1 MNILNSKEAFDAMM
15 AGRNIMC
22 RAVGELMDFD
32 DLSQFPA
39 TIFAMPGY
47 EFCIKVETMELA
59 GITFAKPLKLEEVR
73 EGQDVYVI
81 NTYGSSIYVV
91 EFGKMTCTALIES
104 INNGFAQ
111 HDAENAKLQL
121 QAISKVLGRE
131 KTGDCLV
138 VRLGDEEKPKKKR
151 STKAKN
157 DADQLNTPADSN
169 TTVANIEKQPELEV
183 VQPIEVAV
191 QDPSVTTEV
200 TVAEANELDETD
212 PAILKVIEAIEK
224 CGSDYELKGVERN
237 LDSNQHKLTETEYKE
252 LKNRIAQKRELL
264 LASKKPVT
272 VDSLKK
278 FAMQSEACT
287 AYIDQIKAC
296 TTTNEL
302 ADLSSAIIADDNLN
316 IDLQEQLCNQ
326 INEAA
331 NQLNQPKP
339 NVEQPSENLS
349 VTELQ
354 RLQHEA
360 EKLVQNK
367 AQDEEYQSLLT
378 DLLDR
383 ASKANTPAEAN
394 ALVGYTKTWTE
405 EQRKPLIDAIHKRL
419 VELNKADAQPS
430 LAVRIQR
437 AEDLTELDALEIDV
451 SACDE
456 VIQPRLMELIEQ
468 RRIQLDQIVA
478 TGEAS

>member
-121 QAISKVLGRE
+121 QAISKALGRE

-191 QDPSVTTEV
+191 QDPSVTAEV

-212 PAILKVIEAIEK
+212 PAILKVIEAINK
-224 CGSDYELKGVERN
+224 CNSDYELQGVERN
-237 LDSNQHKLTETEYKE
+237 LDSNKYKLVEVEYEQLKQRINEKREDLNAVGKPAVTETIAPETPADSSAQYNVCSDELSIEELKKLQEEAENIVAGKQPEPESDGGEPSQPTDMLYNKKKETLINRIYEMDSVEALERLAPAIPAAKLTPEDHQAV
-252 LKNRIAQKRELL
+252 L
-264 LASKKPVT
+264 
-272 VDSLKK
+272 
-278 FAMQSEACT
+278 
-287 AYIDQIKAC
+287 QIYA
-296 TTTNEL
+296 
-302 ADLSSAIIADDNLN
+302 
-316 IDLQEQLCNQ
+316 
-326 INEAA
+326 
-331 NQLNQPKP
+331 
-339 NVEQPSENLS
+339 
-349 VTELQ
+349 
-354 RLQHEA
+354 
-360 EKLVQNK
+360 
-367 AQDEEYQSLLT
+367 
-378 DLLDR
+378 
-383 ASKANTPAEAN
+383 
-394 ALVGYTKTWTE
+394 
-405 EQRKPLIDAIHKRL
+405 QRKQA
-419 VELNKADAQPS
+419 
-430 LAVRIQR
+430 
-437 AEDLTELDALEIDV
+437 
-451 SACDE
+451 
-456 VIQPRLMELIEQ
+456 MEQ
-468 RRIQLDQIVA
+468 VV
-478 TGEAS
+478 